1 MKMFP
6 LVKFARKLGVLAL
19 GFWLAGAGCLLGCE
33 GMVTAAAGQES
44 KLSSHSSL
52 TAPIVAEGNACSSSE
67 GHSCCKKKASE
78 VRRRPAVHD
87 ANPRVLVRANVPTTQ
102 NFTEGRLAESSTNGM
117 NTCPFAISRALAVA
131 KIHDSKM
138 SATAAV
144 SHESPAARVREQKSS
159 LSTLSPMPNRGHTY
173 LSCCAFLI

>member
-6 LVKFARKLGVLAL
+6 LLQFARKLGVLAL

-33 GMVTAAAGQES
+33 GMVTAAAGQETH
-44 KLSSHSSL
+44 LSSHSSQ
-52 TAPIVAEGNACSSSE
+52 TSPIVAEGNACSSE

-78 VRRRPAVHD
+78 VRRTRAVHD
-87 ANPRVLVRANVPTTQ
+87 ANAEVLVRANAPTTQ
-102 NFTEGRLAESSTNGM
+102 DFTEGRLAESSTNGM
-117 NTCPFAISRALAVA
+117 NKCPFAISRALAVA
-131 KIHDSKM
+131 KIHDSQM
-138 SATAAV
+138 GATAAV

>member
-1 MKMFP
+1 M
-6 LVKFARKLGVLAL
+6 AL

-33 GMVTAAAGQES
+33 GMVTAAAGQETN
-44 KLSSHSSL
+44 LSSHSSQ
-52 TAPIVAEGNACSSSE
+52 TSPIVAEGNACSSSE

-78 VRRRPAVHD
+78 VRRTRAVHD
-87 ANPRVLVRANVPTTQ
+87 ANAEVLRANAPTTQ
-102 NFTEGRLAESSTNGM
+102 DFTEGRLAESSTNGM
-117 NTCPFAISRALAVA
+117 NKCPFAISRALAVA
-131 KIHDSKM
+131 KIHDSQM
-138 SATAAV
+138 GATAAV